1 MLRYTTK
8 LKLNNKQIHYFM
20 NTLQDIL
27 GELLFQ
33 VKARQSNTIDSE
45 DFENAIEEIYFHYV
59 DKQK

>member
-1 MLRYTTK
+1 
-8 LKLNNKQIHYFM
+8 M